1 MTSHQDTTWIS
12 SQILYLVWCSF
23 QVVWSSVGLK
33 RCIHSLMDDS
43 LLNYIQL
50 SDQTDAHKCKL
61 DAWQISKGISKN
73 TCQGLCWNIATQQ
86 WRAHGLV
93 MSRKSAARSWV
104 VMLSVSRKNGFTT
117 HLEPERQLPWQS
129 NQYLACNDIAWPDTA
144 ANTRRKHTTS
154 QWVADLLHDNVS
166 RFCYSVI

>member
-1 MTSHQDTTWIS
+1 MNTVNEHMTSHQDTTWIS
-12 SQILYLVWCSF
+12 SQILYLVWGSF

-33 RCIHSLMDDS
+33 RCTHSLMDDS

-86 WRAHGLV
+86 WRAHGQV
-93 MSRKSAARSWV
+93 MSRKAQQGAGSICSACQMQPEEQECEGRHAPAQAPTWRSNLDDNLTV
-104 VMLSVSRKNGFTT
+104 KSRWSS
-117 HLEPERQLPWQS
+117 ERQPHVIL
-129 NQYLACNDIAWPDTA
+129 YVYI
-144 ANTRRKHTTS
+144 
-154 QWVADLLHDNVS
+154 VAYC
-166 RFCYSVI
+166 FTI